1 MTQIRYSK
9 AAMALHWV
17 LAVLLA
23 FQFGLGEAFE
33 HMPRGKA
40 LFDVAQFHKSIG
52 IAILLLTLARLA
64 VRFVKPRPAPFPDHG
79 WAQWMAK
86 AVHWGFYAMLI
97 IAPLT
102 GWLAVST
109 AKFDIPTVLFNAIPW
124 PDFPFTSGL
133 EASVEHGWHE
143 WAEAVHGIVAKLGL
157 LLFLLHI
164 VGALRHQF
172 LLKEATIER
181 MLPLRPLSPFVGSA
195 LILALAGGAFG
206 LLALGKTPGIAPAA
220 DAALTRGDAP
230 AKAAA
235 DAPDV
240 ANRAV
245 TEEPKADEEAAKAEL
260 DSKAKDEAKAAEA
273 LKAEEAKAETAKTD
287 ANAIPAGEAPR
298 WSVAR
303 GGRLNFTT
311 TWSGTPIEGNFGN
324 WDADIRFSPEALA
337 KSSIRVT
344 INLASANSGDGERDS
359 TLKGPDF
366 FNTAAQAQAVW
377 TSSAISHEGGNRYRA
392 KGMLTLRGVARPVPL
407 TFTLSIDGK
416 EARVTGSASLR
427 RLAFGVGQSDYPTTA
442 EIPDPVAIRFNFRA
456 NRP

>member
-1 MTQIRYSK
+1 MNQTRYSK
-9 AAMALHWV
+9 SAMALHWL
-17 LAVLLA
+17 LAALLA

-64 VRFVKPRPAPFPDHG
+64 VRFVKPRPAPLADHG
-79 WAQWMAK
+79 WAEWMAK
-86 AVHWGFYAMLI
+86 AVHWGFYGVLI

-109 AKFDIPTVLFNAIPW
+109 AKFDIPTMLFNAVPW
-124 PDFPFTSGL
+124 PDFPFTAGL
-133 EASVEHGWHE
+133 EASVKHGWHE
-143 WAEAVHGIVAKLGL
+143 WAEAAHGIVAKLGL
-157 LLFLLHI
+157 LLFLLHV
-164 VGALRHQF
+164 VGAVRHQL

-181 MLPLRPLSPFVGSA
+181 MLPLRPLSPIVGSA

-206 LLALGKTPGIAPAA
+206 LLALGKMPGIAPAA
-220 DAALTRGDAP
+220 DIALTRTDAP
-230 AKAAA
+230 VADQATTSEPVVEDTKAEDEATKADAKAK
-235 DAPDV
+235 
-240 ANRAV
+240 
-245 TEEPKADEEAAKAEL
+245 E
-260 DSKAKDEAKAAEA
+260 EAKAAEE
-273 LKAEEAKAETAKTD
+273 LKADAAKTD
-287 ANAIPAGEAPR
+287 ANAIPAGQAPR

-311 TWSGTPIEGNFGN
+311 TWSGTPIEGNFGS
-324 WDADIRFSPEALA
+324 WDADIRFNQEALA

-377 TSSAISHEGGNRYRA
+377 ASSAISHLGGNRYRA
-392 KGMLTLRGVARPVPL
+392 KGTLTLRGVSRPVPL

-416 EARVTGSASLR
+416 EARATGSASLR
-427 RLAFGVGQSDYPTTA
+427 RLAFGVGQGDYPTTA
-442 EIPDPVAIRFNFRA
+442 EIPDPVSIRFNFRA